1 MTQHLRENRVSVSGE
16 SMMTNKN
23 IYGSADEL
31 YRIRKAA
38 EEMGKKL
45 DEEKRKEKP
54 DRMKMNKIRE
64 AMLMPGL
71 FSDVMGYNDRF
82 RNPW

>member
-1 MTQHLRENRVSVSGE
+1 
-16 SMMTNKN
+16 MTNKN
-23 IYGSADEL
+23 IYGSLDEL
-31 YRIRKAA
+31 YRAKKAV

-45 DEEKRKEKP
+45 GEEKQKEKP
-54 DRMKMNKIRE
+54 NGMKLNKIRE
-64 AMLMPGL
+64 AMFMPGL